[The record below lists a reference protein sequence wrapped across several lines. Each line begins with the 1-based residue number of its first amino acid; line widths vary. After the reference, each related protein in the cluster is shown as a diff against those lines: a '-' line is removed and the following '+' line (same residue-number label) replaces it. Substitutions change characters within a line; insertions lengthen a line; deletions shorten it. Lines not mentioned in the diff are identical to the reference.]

1 MTNHSSPRLSNF
13 GFVRFS
19 FVLTRRIRANVIL
32 CMSALWCITTAAST
46 QQSYFPIK
54 TKAGDEGV
62 TAFESK
68 WYGESL
74 KRMNEPRLP
83 ELARDANA
91 DIYRLI
97 ILPTWGN
104 SIVVRVQRHGE
115 LFSLSARRL
124 DGQAGYNPGKL
135 VESKDIELDADD
147 SRTLGALIQN
157 LNFFKLSTEDGVEGN
172 DGDEW
177 IIEGVSDGRYHLVQ
191 RWCAFA
197 VNPAKRGLQPFLAL
211 CRFLVDKSMLS
222 EAPKNKGHN
231 LFSR

>member
-1 MTNHSSPRLSNF
+1 
-13 GFVRFS
+13 
-19 FVLTRRIRANVIL
+19 
-32 CMSALWCITTAAST
+32 MSALWCITTAASA

-54 TKAGDEGV
+54 TKAGDDGV

-83 ELARDANA
+83 ELAKRASA

-135 VESKDIELDADD
+135 VESKDVGLDAND
-147 SRTLGALIQN
+147 SKTLGALIHN
-157 LNFFKLSTEDGVEGN
+157 LNFFELPTEDGVEGM

-177 IIEGVSDGRYHLVQ
+177 IIEGVSHGKYHVIQ
-191 RWCAFA
+191 RWCAFS
-197 VNPAKRGLQPFLAL
+197 VNPDKRGLQPFLAL
-211 CRFLVDKSMLS
+211 CRFLVDKSVFS
-222 EAPKNKGHN
+222 EAPKNRGHN